1 MARFGPIRL
10 SLPGTNLIAA
20 PLRMAATSTRMAVGV
35 SGSLAALA
43 VEAVGG
49 APARRYSANADR
61 CWVEVRGLAVKTG
74 RPSAEKS

>member
-10 SLPGTNLIAA
+10 PLPGTNLIAA
-20 PLRMAATSTRMAVGV
+20 PLRMAATSTRMALGA

-61 CWVEVRGLAVKTG
+61 CWVEVRP
-74 RPSAEKS
+74 RR